1 MQEARTVFEDDLR
14 RNPNNPRSLFGL
26 SVVLDRT
33 DARRAAQVNAA
44 FRHAWS
50 HADTH
55 LSLNDL

>member
-33 DARRAAQVNAA
+33 DARRAARVNAA